1 MPAST
6 VYRDVNEGRTVIQEQ
21 EEISRN
27 HVQTFIYLSVPFSLK
42 STVFPLLRPVKHLL
56 WLLCVL
62 VYYERSREKRA
73 AQAGKGVA
81 RPFLRSL
88 PPSLSDE
95 KRKPHFALFST
106 RARRCRRGRKRTQC
120 MCEWPLSICTIFS
133 FYARGRLSELRR
145 GDRQI
150 FAFQPADSLQ
160 RPHPHTGER

>member
-88 PPSLSDE
+88 PPSLSGTKSENPILPYLALGLEDAE
-95 KRKPHFALFST
+95 GGGRELNACASGHFQYAQFS
-106 RARRCRRGRKRTQC
+106 AFMRG
-120 MCEWPLSICTIFS
+120 
-133 FYARGRLSELRR
+133 AG
-145 GDRQI
+145 
-150 FAFQPADSLQ
+150 
-160 RPHPHTGER
+160 